1 MNKFLI
7 AATLFVATCFLSTFS
22 HAQGSVIA
30 IIKTNQGDIKILLD
44 GDKAPETVDNFLK
57 YVDAGFYDGTV
68 FHRTIA
74 DFMIQ
79 GGGYDQQLA
88 EKITLPPVKN
98 ESSNGLS
105 NVRGTVAM
113 ARKSAPN
120 SATSQFFINVVDN
133 LYLDY
138 QNGRS
143 GYTVFAKVVEGMD
156 VVDKIANTKTVRK
169 GAFTDLP
176 EVPIVIQTVVIEQPS

>member
-7 AATLFVATCFLSTFS
+7 AVTLFITCCISTYTQ
-22 HAQGSVIA
+22 AQGPLTALV
-30 IIKTNQGDIKILLD
+30 KTNQGIIKLQLD
-44 GDKAPETVDNFLK
+44 PEKAPETVDNFLK
-57 YVDAGFYDGTV
+57 YANSGFYDGTV
-68 FHRTIA
+68 FHRTIK

-79 GGGYDQQLA
+79 GGGFDQQLA
-88 EKITLPPVKN
+88 QKPTSPPVKN

-113 ARKSAPN
+113 ARTSAPN

-143 GYTVFAKVVEGMD
+143 GYTVFGKVVEGME
-156 VVDKIANTKTVRK
+156 VVDKIANTPTVRK

-176 EVPIVIQTVVIEQPS
+176 EVPIVIETVVVDQSS